1 MSFDRLVVAA
11 AMALSII
18 TSTAAYGAVDAPPP
32 AEEAIS
38 LTASRASDGTLKLS
52 WTLAPGVYLYR
63 DKIAATS
70 GGRPVPVDT
79 PSPKSKDDPT
89 FGVVEIYDASF
100 TGLIRDRFVDA
111 SFPLEVTYQGCAE
124 RGICYPPVT
133 QQLNL
138 AEIEQPGAPTFLTS
152 RPAPAAAADRA
163 AVESSP
169 SSRIA
174 TPSSTLGI
182 GSDLRGD
189 LTIVLATFFGLG
201 LLLALTPCV
210 YPMIPILVGVLAR
223 SGEALSPRRGLAL
236 SLAYVMAMA
245 SAYAALGVAAA
256 WTGQNLQTTLQTPAA
271 LTVASLVFVG
281 LALSMF
287 DVFQLQAPSAIASRI
302 APFGSRARG
311 SVLGAAS
318 LGFVSALIVGPCVT
332 PPLAAALVYVA
343 QTGEV
348 ARGSSALFALGLGM
362 GAPLVAVGVFGAKI
376 LPKSGGWLTGI
387 KHGFGVVFLGVAI
400 ALVGRVAPPALTLTL
415 WALLAIGL
423 GVFHGAFD
431 AVGGDAAAG
440 RRLSKTAGVAAVV
453 YGATL
458 VVGAA
463 SGADDALRPLSRLA
477 VARAQSEI
485 RPSGVTV
492 DNAEGLAAALKEAR
506 ASGRPSLV
514 LFTADWC
521 AACAENEAAMEASGA
536 VQARLQDFAVVR
548 VDVTDNDPD
557 AKAVMKDQR
566 VVGPPTALL
575 YDRMGAELPGLR
587 SIGAIDLE
595 VFQENLR
602 RASGG

>member
-1 MSFDRLVVAA
+1 
-11 AMALSII
+11 
-18 TSTAAYGAVDAPPP
+18 
-32 AEEAIS
+32 
-38 LTASRASDGTLKLS
+38 
-52 WTLAPGVYLYR
+52 
-63 DKIAATS
+63 
-70 GGRPVPVDT
+70 
-79 PSPKSKDDPT
+79 
-89 FGVVEIYDASF
+89 
-100 TGLIRDRFVDA
+100 
-111 SFPLEVTYQGCAE
+111 
-124 RGICYPPVT
+124 
-133 QQLNL
+133 
-138 AEIEQPGAPTFLTS
+138 
-152 RPAPAAAADRA
+152 
-163 AVESSP
+163 
-169 SSRIA
+169 
-174 TPSSTLGI
+174 
-182 GSDLRGD
+182 
-189 LTIVLATFFGLG
+189 
-201 LLLALTPCV
+201 
-210 YPMIPILVGVLAR
+210 
-223 SGEALSPRRGLAL
+223 
-236 SLAYVMAMA
+236 MAMA
-245 SAYAALGVAAA
+245 SAYAALVVAAA

-302 APFGSRARG
+302 APFASRARG

-318 LGFVSALIVGPCVT
+318 LGFVSALFVGPCVT

-400 ALVGRVAPPALTLTL
+400 VLIGRVAPPAVTLTL

-423 GVFHGAFD
+423 GVFLGAFD

-440 RRLSKTAGVAAVV
+440 RRLSKSAGVAAVV

-477 VARAQSEI
+477 IARAQSETH
-485 RPSGVTV
+485 STGVTV

-575 YDRMGAELPGLR
+575 YDRMGAELPDLR

-595 VFQENLR
+595 VFPENLR